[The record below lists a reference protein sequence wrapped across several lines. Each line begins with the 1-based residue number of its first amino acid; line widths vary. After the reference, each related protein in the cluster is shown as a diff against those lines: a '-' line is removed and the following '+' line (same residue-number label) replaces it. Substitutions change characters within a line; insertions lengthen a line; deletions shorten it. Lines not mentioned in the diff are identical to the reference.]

1 MFLRKVQEVS
11 VTHSF
16 DYCSGS
22 GDCGFSTFPKLRVTA
37 LLQHQRAMLLMIPG
51 RVPVM
56 GEELSQDA
64 EATHRQGSEG
74 SCGPREVENTSD

>member
-1 MFLRKVQEVS
+1 MCLRKVQEVS

-22 GDCGFSTFPKLRVTA
+22 EDCGFSTFPKLRSHSLAATPESHA
-37 LLQHQRAMLLMIPG
+37 SHAPG

-64 EATHRQGSEG
+64 EATHRPGSEG